1 MSRISGSFSRR
12 VKGHSMPSPT
22 LRVGSP
28 PRILAGKT
36 PLVRLEGKKQPSR
49 GSGLPH
55 EIDILRK
62 TVLNWR
68 TSVRM
73 DRKDAS

>member
-1 MSRISGSFSRR
+1 MSRI
-12 VKGHSMPSPT
+12 V
-22 LRVGSP
+22 
-28 PRILAGKT
+28 GKT
-36 PLVRLEGKKQPSR
+36 PLVRRGIGNRSG

>member
-22 LRVGSP
+22 LRVGSL

-36 PLVRLEGKKQPSR
+36 PLVRRGKQPFR

>member
-1 MSRISGSFSRR
+1 MSRI
-12 VKGHSMPSPT
+12 
-22 LRVGSP
+22 
-28 PRILAGKT
+28 AGKT
-36 PLVRLEGKKQPSR
+36 PLVRRGEGKSNR
-49 GSGLPH
+49 SDGSGLPH

>member
-1 MSRISGSFSRR
+1 MSRISG
-12 VKGHSMPSPT
+12 
-22 LRVGSP
+22 
-28 PRILAGKT
+28 KT
-36 PLVRLEGKKQPSR
+36 PIVRLGGKKQPFR

>member
-1 MSRISGSFSRR
+1 MSRI
-12 VKGHSMPSPT
+12 
-22 LRVGSP
+22 
-28 PRILAGKT
+28 AGKT
-36 PLVRLEGKKQPSR
+36 PLVRLGESNRSG

-68 TSVRM
+68 ASVRM

>member
-1 MSRISGSFSRR
+1 MSRI
-12 VKGHSMPSPT
+12 
-22 LRVGSP
+22 
-28 PRILAGKT
+28 AGKT
-36 PLVRLEGKKQPSR
+36 PLVRRGSNR
-49 GSGLPH
+49 SGGSGLPH

-68 TSVRM
+68 ASVRM

>member
-1 MSRISGSFSRR
+1 MSRI
-12 VKGHSMPSPT
+12 
-22 LRVGSP
+22 
-28 PRILAGKT
+28 AGKT
-36 PLVRLEGKKQPSR
+36 PLVRLGGKQPFR

>member
-1 MSRISGSFSRR
+1 MSRI
-12 VKGHSMPSPT
+12 
-22 LRVGSP
+22 
-28 PRILAGKT
+28 AGKT
-36 PLVRLEGKKQPSR
+36 PLVRRGKQPFR

>member
-1 MSRISGSFSRR
+1 MSRI
-12 VKGHSMPSPT
+12 V
-22 LRVGSP
+22 
-28 PRILAGKT
+28 GKT
-36 PLVRLEGKKQPSR
+36 P
-49 GSGLPH
+49 LPH